1 MKKMKIGKTI
11 RDVISEEEYI
21 RKLGLNEEMN
31 SILSEDTAVE
41 NNGFVYPVN
50 RQYTPDVVGV
60 TNVGPVI
67 IYSRPENQIN
77 QPDYNSENII
87 DFENVN
93 NLKESIEKHA
103 ELMNAERTIL
113 VSPDNIFT
121 PIIKEDD
128 TQIMKLIKEAII
140 KKNINLDN
148 YKPRFGSNYNNDK
161 RLFEQNSITFL
172 KFTNLCDVLDI
183 KFSISLEDKKDAPNP
198 IGCKLTAY
206 ITGGEDE

>member
-67 IYSRPENQIN
+67 IYSSPENQIN
-77 QPDYNSENII
+77 QPDYNSKNII

-148 YKPRFGSNYNNDK
+148 YKSRFGSNYNNDK

>member
-11 RDVISEEEYI
+11 RDVISEDEYI
-21 RKLGLNEEMN
+21 RKLGLNNEMN
-31 SILSEDTAVE
+31 GMLAEDTAVE

-50 RQYTPDVVGV
+50 KQYTPDVVGV
-60 TNVGPVI
+60 TNVGPVL
-67 IYSRPENQIN
+67 IYSRPEEQIH
-77 QPDYNSENII
+77 QPDYDANNII
-87 DFENVN
+87 DFENVK

-148 YKPRFGSNYNNDK
+148 YKSRFGSNYNNDK

-183 KFSISLEDKKDAPNP
+183 KFSISLEDKKNAPNP

>member
-183 KFSISLEDKKDAPNP
+183 KFSISLKDKKDAPNP

>member
-67 IYSRPENQIN
+67 IYSSPENQIN

>member
-67 IYSRPENQIN
+67 IYSSPENQIN

-148 YKPRFGSNYNNDK
+148 YKSRFGSNYNNDK